1 MWLLY
6 KKEKEIVKKAKKIIS
21 NFNYSKREEKKKL
34 FELFHLLVFL
44 EITDV
49 IYDSILPHDPG
60 DFILKK
66 GNSNTM
72 IEITTVFGNKNNN
85 IAMTNILSNLFKI
98 PTKNTTNNNLIFET
112 NFMKNPFL
120 TQLKEKQNKNY
131 NLKLPINKRILL
143 IVTGE
148 YDNCA
153 ITGSWLFKLIE
164 KNEIFIK
171 DNFEQI
177 WILNY
182 FASGK
187 DNGPIIIEDFFKEF
201 TYYKNFYE

>member
-112 NFMKNPFL
+112 NFMKNLFL

-143 IVTGE
+143 IVPYTN
-148 YDNCA
+148 DL
-153 ITGSWLFKLIE
+153 W
-164 KNEIFIK
+164 
-171 DNFEQI
+171 
-177 WILNY
+177 
-182 FASGK
+182 
-187 DNGPIIIEDFFKEF
+187 
-201 TYYKNFYE
+201 